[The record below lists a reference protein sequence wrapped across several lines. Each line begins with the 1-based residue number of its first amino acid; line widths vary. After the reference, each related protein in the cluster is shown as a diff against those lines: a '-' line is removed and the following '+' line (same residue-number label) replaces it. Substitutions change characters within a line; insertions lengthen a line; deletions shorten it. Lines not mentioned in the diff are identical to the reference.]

1 MVKSSIL
8 YGSRGLITLV
18 IVAGMTGC
26 VFHRTQGEYFNS
38 NGVRIHYT
46 SEGAGEP
53 VVLVHGVAVN
63 ADLNW
68 RRPGITKA
76 LSRGHRVIMLDV
88 RGHGLSD
95 KPHNPAGYGR
105 EMMEDVVRLMDHL
118 GIEKAHVIGY
128 SMGGFI
134 VLNLAVMH
142 PERLLSVAPCGA
154 GWERMTP
161 ERQRR
166 LNDVS
171 KAIRGK
177 GDYALLLEEVG
188 LKKKGLG
195 RVQVFV
201 MNRVFRHLNDNESIG
216 EVIASLPDLEVS
228 EAALREN
235 TVPSLSVAGSRDPL
249 KRGVDAMTGVMGHH
263 SVLVIPGGNHY
274 STLKKKAFAE
284 GLRDFLDRCGG
295 LGGTSS
301 GGTGNK

>member
-1 MVKSSIL
+1 MVKSCAV
-8 YGSRGLITLV
+8 YGGRALIAF
-18 IVAGMTGC
+18 IIAAGMTGC
-26 VFHRTQGEYFNS
+26 VFHRTQGAFFNS

-46 SEGAGEP
+46 SEGSGEP

-76 LSRGHRVIMLDV
+76 LSRDHQVIMLDV

-95 KPHNPAGYGR
+95 KPHAPGRYGR
-105 EMMEDVVRLMDHL
+105 EMVQDVVRLMDHL
-118 GIEKAHVIGY
+118 GIEKAHIIGY

-134 VLNLAVMH
+134 ALKMAMMH

-161 ERQRR
+161 ERQMR

-171 KAIRGK
+171 KAIRND

-188 LKKKGLG
+188 VKKRGLG
-195 RVQVFV
+195 HIQIAV

-216 EVIASLPDLEVS
+216 EVIASLPDLEVN

-235 TVPSLSVAGSRDPL
+235 TLPALSVAGSVDPL

-284 GLRDFLDRCGG
+284 GLREFLDRCGG
-295 LGGTSS
+295 RGGTP
-301 GGTGNK
+301 GGGMGNQ